1 MSLKS
6 RVVNV
11 FDYAR
16 SMFDSVMLKIKFSR
30 TSSSSSFIVGS
41 SPEAY
46 LMPIYTRIAVDV
58 ASQKFSHALV
68 DQNNTVLASLPSTFS
83 FCLSDEPNFDQT
95 AFPFFQN
102 LVLRLMQN
110 GIVVVVPV
118 EFDLADDG
126 TFKKV
131 TALRLANLVQEN
143 VDTVVLDLYNDE
155 TGLTE
160 HITLG
165 KNMVAIIESP
175 LRDVMGKNNATLKRL
190 LDKIN
195 MLDTSDRKNNSG
207 KLDMIIQLPYAIKT
221 DTRKELV
228 DKRMLELEEQL
239 SKSDLGIA
247 YTEATEKVVQ
257 LNRTIGGNLM
267 GEIAELTTRLHNQLG
282 ITETFMIGAASMD
295 EIRNYYSRTIN
306 PITRAINEALTRTF
320 IPKKDRLY
328 TDSGRTDIQQWTRE
342 KVVAERDLFELVS
355 PMELMGFAD
364 GLTRNEIASP
374 TELRTR
380 LGLRPTGNPDSDVVR
395 NRNMP
400 VQDLAPTDTTGA
412 DATNPPATE
421 VQK

>member
-6 RVVNV
+6 RVISV

-16 SMFDSVMLKIKFSR
+16 NVFSSIAVRVKFSR
-30 TSSSSSFIVGS
+30 TDSSSSFIIGS

-68 DQNNTVLASLPSTFS
+68 DQNNTVLASLPSDLS

-102 LVLRLMQN
+102 LVIRLMQN
-110 GIVVVVPV
+110 QIVVVVPN

-126 TFKKV
+126 SFKKV
-131 TALRLANLVQEN
+131 NSLRLANLVQEN
-143 VDTVVLDLYNDE
+143 VDDVKLDLYNDE
-155 TGLTE
+155 TGMTE
-160 HITLG
+160 HITLK
-165 KNMVAIIESP
+165 KNMVAIIENP

-195 MLDTSDRKNNSG
+195 LLDTSDRKNNSG
-207 KLDMIIQLPYAIKT
+207 KLDMVIQLPYAIKT
-221 DTRKELV
+221 ETRKELV
-228 DKRMLELEEQL
+228 DARMREMEEQL

-247 YTEATEKVVQ
+247 YSEATEKIVQ
-257 LNRTIGGNLM
+257 LNRTIGGNLV

-282 ITETFMIGAASMD
+282 ITETFMIGAASGE

-306 PITRAINEALTRTF
+306 PVTKAITEALTRTF
-320 IPKKDRLY
+320 IPRKDRLY
-328 TDSGRTDIQQWTRE
+328 TDTGRTDIQQWTRQR
-342 KVVAERDLFELVS
+342 VVAERDLFEMVG
-355 PMELMGFAD
+355 PGDLMASAD
-364 GLTRNEIASP
+364 GLTRNEIVSP
-374 TELRTR
+374 TEVRTR
-380 LGLRPTGNPDSDVVR
+380 LGLRPTGNPDNDVVR

-400 VQDLAPTDTTGA
+400 VQDLAPTDQSSTDTT
-412 DATNPPATE
+412 ATE

>member
-6 RVVNV
+6 RVISV

-16 SMFDSVMLKIKFSR
+16 NVFSSIAVRVKFSR
-30 TSSSSSFIVGS
+30 TDSSSSFIIGS

-68 DQNNTVLASLPSTFS
+68 DQNNTVLASLPSDLS

-102 LVLRLMQN
+102 LVIRLMQN
-110 GIVVVVPV
+110 QIVVVVPN

-126 TFKKV
+126 SFKKV
-131 TALRLANLVQEN
+131 NSLRLANLVQEN
-143 VDTVVLDLYNDE
+143 VDDVKLDLYNDE
-155 TGLTE
+155 TGMTE
-160 HITLG
+160 HITLK
-165 KNMVAIIESP
+165 KNMVAIIENP

-195 MLDTSDRKNNSG
+195 LLDTSDRKNNSG
-207 KLDMIIQLPYAIKT
+207 KLDMVIQLPYAIKT
-221 DTRKELV
+221 ETRKELV
-228 DKRMLELEEQL
+228 DARMREMEEQL

-247 YTEATEKVVQ
+247 YSEATEKIVQ
-257 LNRTIGGNLM
+257 LNRTIGGNLV

-282 ITETFMIGAASMD
+282 ITETFMIGAASGE

-306 PITRAINEALTRTF
+306 PVTKAITEALTRTF
-320 IPKKDRLY
+320 IPRKDRLY
-328 TDSGRTDIQQWTRE
+328 TDTGRTDIQQWTRQR
-342 KVVAERDLFELVS
+342 VVAERDLFEMVG
-355 PMELMGFAD
+355 PGDLMASAD
-364 GLTRNEIASP
+364 GLTRNEIVSP
-374 TELRTR
+374 TEVRTR
-380 LGLRPTGNPDSDVVR
+380 LGLRPTGNPDNDVVR

-400 VQDLAPTDTTGA
+400 VQDLAPTDPSSTDTT
-412 DATNPPATE
+412 ATE

>member
-1 MSLKS
+1 
-6 RVVNV
+6 
-11 FDYAR
+11 
-16 SMFDSVMLKIKFSR
+16 
-30 TSSSSSFIVGS
+30 
-41 SPEAY
+41 
-46 LMPIYTRIAVDV
+46 MPIYTRIAVDV
-58 ASQKFSHALV
+58 ASQKFAHALV
-68 DQNNTVLASLPSTFS
+68 DQNNTVLASLPSPLS

-102 LVLRLMQN
+102 LVIRLMQN
-110 GIVVVVPV
+110 GITVVVPI

-126 TFKKV
+126 SFKKV
-131 TALRLANLVQEN
+131 NSVRLANLVDEN

-155 TGLTE
+155 TGMTE
-160 HITLG
+160 NIKLK
-165 KNMVAIIESP
+165 KNMVVIIENP

-195 MLDTSDRKNNSG
+195 LLDTSDRKNNSG
-207 KLDMIIQLPYAIKT
+207 KMDMLIQLPYAIKT

-228 DKRMLELEEQL
+228 DKRMQELEEQL

-257 LNRTIGGNLM
+257 LNRTIGGNLI

-295 EIRNYYSRTIN
+295 EVRNYYSRTIN
-306 PITRAINEALTRTF
+306 PVTRAITEGLTRTF

-328 TDSGRTDIQQWTRE
+328 SDSGRTDIQQWTRE
-342 KVVAERDLFELVS
+342 RVVAERDLFELVS
-355 PMELMGFAD
+355 PLELMGYAD
-364 GLTRNEIASP
+364 ALTRNEITSP
-374 TELRTR
+374 TEIRTR
-380 LGLRPTGNPDSDVVR
+380 LGLRPTGNPDADVVR

-400 VQDLAPTDTTGA
+400 VQDLAQTDTAGA
-412 DATNPPATE
+412 AETPPDTE